1 MQAPDPSRPPLFL
14 SVTAAAQLL
23 GVSPERLARAIA
35 AHQIP
40 AITIGA
46 RRLVS
51 RRVLEKLA
59 DLDDKESA

>member
-1 MQAPDPSRPPLFL
+1 MDQVSMPRSPLFL
-14 SVTAAAQLL
+14 SVPDAARLL
-23 GVSPERLARAIA
+23 GVSPERLQRAIRD
-35 AHQIP
+35 HQVP